1 MQKEVSADLRMRR
14 EKHLADTMESVRIRM
29 SEPYNAQLHDLIVY
43 QQLHAMG
50 VRISDMAQLI
60 RKQLEREIPK

>member
-1 MQKEVSADLRMRR
+1 MPKEVSADLRMRR
-14 EKHLADTMESVRIRM
+14 QKHLADTTETVRISM
-29 SEPYNAQLHDLIVY
+29 LEPYNTQLHDLIVY

-60 RKQLEREIPK
+60 RKQLEKEIPK